1 VAVDPKH
8 DFRYIDEA
16 GVEVEAY
23 KVTKGARWAAHDWPS
38 WLQTQSSV
46 KDVNKVYTDPS
57 DPNRLFINL
66 PEGRFGIEDDAY
78 VVYEGGAIRVQGGE
92 DFERTFGKVVPV
104 PPRNLDEPS
113 LPGFEQTHSVV
124 DGKLIAL
131 DPVIND
137 PQAIAAQAEVVS
149 PSEAAEY
156 RGCDY
161 GDDEPNPID
170 EALNAIKD
178 AILML
183 QEREGEEALK
193 LLKDGLTA
201 RTKWC
206 DCVPGQCADKE
217 TWSCRQKS
225 PLVK

>member
-1 VAVDPKH
+1 MAVDPKK
-8 DFRYIDEA
+8 DFRYRDEA
-16 GVEVEAY
+16 GVEVEAF
-23 KVTKGARWAAHDWPS
+23 KVTKGARWAAQDWPA

-46 KDVNKVYTDPS
+46 KDVNKVYTDPA

-66 PEGRFGIEDDAY
+66 PEGRFGVEDDAY
-78 VVYEGGAIRVQGGE
+78 IVYEDGAIRVQGGR

-131 DPVIND
+131 EPDNSNI
-137 PQAIAAQAEVVS
+137 AEVIDSHIFNTIHEESMVNAS
-149 PSEAAEY
+149 AS
-156 RGCDY
+156 
-161 GDDEPNPID
+161 DDALTPLG
-170 EALNAIKD
+170 EALDAIKE
-178 AILML
+178 AVLML
-183 QEREGEEALK
+183 QAGDEDAAMH
-193 LLKDGLTA
+193 LLKNGLIV
-201 RTKWC
+201 RTNWC

-217 TWSCRQKS
+217 VWSCRQKS